1 MADEKNYLLWRL
13 QISAAIQGHEL
24 EQYIAGKSSIPS
36 MYSSDEDK
44 IANKFNPE
52 YIAWKKQDAL
62 LLSWLLSTMSESMVT
77 RVVGCT
83 HSYEVWDRVQHHFG
97 TNTQAKIHQYRTEL
111 RNIKKGTRSMEE
123 YLLKIKSITDA
134 LVAIGSEI
142 FEHEH
147 IQCVLEGLPSE
158 YESFV
163 TGIHMRSTPC
173 TIFELEP
180 LLIAQEIRVEKS
192 LKAVIESPSANI
204 ATTDSKDKNQS
215 SNKSPQ
221 NQPSYRQ
228 YTNRGGGRQGPGRGR
243 GRGNNN
249 SNNNR
254 GGYNGYQNNR
264 PFIMCQVCGKAG
276 HIASVCYHR
285 HDSSYQLN
293 ETQYNQQLRQR
304 SSANMASM
312 IASPELLSD
321 SSWFPDSGA
330 TNHVTADGNNL
341 MTSSEYMGLEQLH
354 MGNGAGLA
362 ISSIGHAFVKTS
374 SHPSSSLS
382 LNQLLHDTREILL
395 RGSVR
400 PDGLYYFHDFHLQ
413 HLPSAPS
420 LPSRS
425 ILSSSHPS
433 TVSSAHF
440 ASTVSS
446 PQTCNT
452 YSLWHNSTTPTAP
465 LPSMNQN
472 IDVSNPCDSES
483 TTAGVTGSTATV
495 PSTSNSHESPSTTAT
510 THPAQPPIVNAHPM
524 VTRGKDDP
532 YLPPWFLM

>member
-1 MADEKNYLLWRL
+1 MAG
-13 QISAAIQGHEL
+13 ST
-24 EQYIAGKSSIPS
+24 ST
-36 MYSSDEDK
+36 M
-44 IANKFNPE
+44 
-52 YIAWKKQDAL
+52 DAL

-77 RVVGCT
+77 
-83 HSYEVWDRVQHHFG
+83 
-97 TNTQAKIHQYRTEL
+97 
-111 RNIKKGTRSMEE
+111 
-123 YLLKIKSITDA
+123 
-134 LVAIGSEI
+134 
-142 FEHEH
+142 
-147 IQCVLEGLPSE
+147 QCVLEGLPSE

-192 LKAVIESPSANI
+192 FKAVIESPSANMLLLLTPKI
-204 ATTDSKDKNQS
+204 RTNLRINLLKISPVTVNTLTEEEEDK
-215 SNKSPQ
+215 
-221 NQPSYRQ
+221 
-228 YTNRGGGRQGPGRGR
+228 
-243 GRGNNN
+243 
-249 SNNNR
+249 
-254 GGYNGYQNNR
+254 
-264 PFIMCQVCGKAG
+264 VLDEAG
-276 HIASVCYHR
+276 V
-285 HDSSYQLN
+285 
-293 ETQYNQQLRQR
+293 EYNQQLRQR

-341 MTSSEYMGLEQLH
+341 MTSSEYMGPEQLH

-452 YSLWHNSTTPTAP
+452 YSLWHNRLGHANRQVVTNHNT
-465 LPSMNQN
+465 LPVPAFHLQPQRFWSREKNREV
-472 IDVSNPCDSES
+472 DAAVRES
-483 TTAGVTGSTATV
+483 TNAGAVRGST
-495 PSTSNSHESPSTTAT
+495 
-510 THPAQPPIVNAHPM
+510 NA
-524 VTRGKDDP
+524 GDSD
-532 YLPPWFLM
+532 LFDALIQL